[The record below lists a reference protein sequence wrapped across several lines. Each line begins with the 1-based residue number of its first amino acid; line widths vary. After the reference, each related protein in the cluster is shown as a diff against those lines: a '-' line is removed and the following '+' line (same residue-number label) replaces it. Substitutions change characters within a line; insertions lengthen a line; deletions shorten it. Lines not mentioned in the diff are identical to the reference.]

1 VPSVTAPFESHLDQ
15 HSAWRRE
22 LSLRLKLLG
31 EWLAEQQL
39 DNPARMERLRRLEAQ
54 TRSDRVRVAFVAEFS
69 RGKSE
74 LINAIFFAHYGRRI
88 MPASPGRTTMCPT
101 ELYYEPGTP
110 PCLRLLSVHTR
121 RESATLAD
129 WRRDMVAW
137 EKHDLKPQDPV
148 QMAQVLHKV
157 TEVEAVSVDDARA
170 LGFWDDTHLEANP
183 TPLPDGRVEI
193 PRWRHALITL
203 THPLLKQGLVIL
215 DTPGLNAVGVEPEL
229 TLNLIGQADAV
240 VFILAADAG
249 VTRSDLAI
257 WRAHIA
263 HDAQGAV
270 DAATRLVVLNKIDTL
285 WSGVDSAQT
294 VSDQLE
300 RQVAECARVLDIAPE
315 RVMAVSA
322 QKGLV
327 AKIDRNAQV
336 LAASRLPA
344 LEAALGEGLLAARQ
358 RILRSAVSRGMGEL
372 RADVSAALHGQ
383 RRELSEQ
390 LVELRGLR
398 GKNSQVVNAMRGR
411 IQREWA
417 EFEPCEPRI
426 QALRAI
432 YIKEL
437 KELYRRLGKS
447 ALESEMRELLVALA
461 QQGLKL
467 GLKRVYGD
475 AFERLRLRLAQV
487 EQGCNELHA
496 MLAASYRQLN
506 TEFGFSLQPPDGPAL
521 GAALRD
527 LAAVEAAHLKY
538 LGLGHTLRLAQSDF
552 ARRLVNTLQDRV
564 RHVYDSAQAE
574 LDIWSKG
581 TLAQLDAHYQDRRNG
596 FERRLQAIER
606 IRDATTGLDERL
618 AALEADDAALTALEQ
633 RLNELTR
640 RMTDEPAERAA
651 A

>member
-1 VPSVTAPFESHLDQ
+1 MPSVSPPFEAHLDQ

-54 TRSDRVRVAFVAEFS
+54 TRSDRVHVAFVAEFS

-121 RESATLAD
+121 RDSASLAD

-137 EKHDLKPQDPV
+137 EKHDLKPQDPS
-148 QMAQVLHKV
+148 QMAQVLQKV
-157 TEVEAVSVDDARA
+157 TEVDAVSLDDARA
-170 LGFWDDTHLEANP
+170 LGFWDDTHPDGNP
-183 TPLPDGRVEI
+183 TPLSDGRVEI

-203 THPLLKQGLVIL
+203 SHPLLKQGLVIL

-229 TLNLIGQADAV
+229 TINLIGQADAV

-249 VTRSDLAI
+249 VTRSDLDI
-257 WRAHIA
+257 WRNHVA
-263 HDAQGAV
+263 HDAQGTV
-270 DAATRLVVLNKIDTL
+270 DPATRLVVLNKIDTL
-285 WSGVDSAQT
+285 WHGVDSAET
-294 VSDQLE
+294 VEDQLQ
-300 RQVAECARVLDIAPE
+300 RQVADCARVLDISAD
-315 RVMAVSA
+315 RVLAVSA

-327 AKIDRNAQV
+327 AKIDRNQA
-336 LAASRLPA
+336 LLESSRLGK
-344 LEAALGEGLLAARQ
+344 LESALGEGLLAARQ
-358 RILRSAVSRGMGEL
+358 RILRAAVSRGMGEL
-372 RADVSAALHGQ
+372 RADVSTALHGQ

-398 GKNSQVVNAMRGR
+398 GKNTQVVNAMRGR
-411 IQREWA
+411 IQREWT

-426 QALRAI
+426 QALRTI
-432 YIKEL
+432 YVKEM

-447 ALESEMRELLVALA
+447 ALEAEMRDLLVALA
-461 QQGLKL
+461 QQGVKL
-467 GLKRVYGD
+467 GLKRVYSD
-475 AFERLRLRLAQV
+475 AFERLRQRLAAV
-487 EQGCNELHA
+487 DKGCTELLT

-506 TEFGFSLQPPDGPAL
+506 TEFGFSLQAPDGPAL
-521 GAALRD
+521 ALAVRD
-527 LAAVEAAHLKY
+527 LSAIEAAHLKY
-538 LGLGHTLRLAQSDF
+538 LGLGHTLRLAQADF

-564 RHVYDSAQAE
+564 RQVYDGAQAE
-574 LDIWSKG
+574 LDIWSKN
-581 TLAQLDAHYQDRRNG
+581 TLAQLDAHYQDRRQG
-596 FERRLQAIER
+596 FERRLQAIDR

-618 AALEADDAALTALEQ
+618 AALDAEDAALSTREQ
-633 RLNELTR
+633 RLADLTR
-640 RMTDEPAERAA
+640 RMTDDAA
-651 A
+651 ASPA